1 MKLIYIQATDIFLYM
16 FDNKIFENKEN
27 WVRGFNLDKET
38 YEMLTKYAKK
48 LHISRSAVMRM
59 LIAKNC
65 GGSHG

>member
-1 MKLIYIQATDIFLYM
+1 M
-16 FDNKIFENKEN
+16 FDKKEVEDKEN

-48 LHISRSAVMRM
+48 IHISRSAVIRM

-65 GGSHG
+65 GGDQVE